1 MIKTIR
7 HLDFKDAKRLMR
19 NWVKENYDGTQSPYA
34 AEAFLEYLYEHN
46 FEIVIE
52 ANIWNVILPKRS
64 IK

>member
-1 MIKTIR
+1 
-7 HLDFKDAKRLMR
+7 MR